1 MNLPNR
7 KLLKFLFFTS
17 IFSLFICNFSF
28 AKSKKD
34 TNSSSQLKTTFS
46 GNSDSEKLSGATKL
60 PKNRKKS
67 YFSKIDSEIL
77 LLVENGSPSSITK
90 AMELMHKNESNYKEY
105 EKVLIAVAS
114 KIMEIVWPSHP
125 ITWQQFEY
133 SEITPYT
140 EALVSVEKGLFDT
153 STGNTDYLS
162 TILPALVVVKK
173 SVTPNDIEL
182 CKNVMEQALKK
193 YPYNENSVLANYIL
207 GVAYEKSN
215 DFVNAQKQYEK
226 VYKIE
231 ENVFEN
237 QMAYAR
243 ILRTNGFV
251 AQSMEV
257 LSKINSQNSNNIEL
271 LKQNAYSAFDAGNL
285 DLAETYVAKV
295 LQQTPNDLSF
305 VLFRAKILIEKND
318 YIHAISLL
326 DMYERQNVESLEYL
340 ILRAKTQL
348 NWSKNTNAALETVE
362 KTLQIYP
369 DNSDVLLLAASISS
383 LTDAPVAGKYADEL
397 AGLVLQKDP
406 KNVDALNFQLD
417 GLIYHQNWQKAYETC
432 SKLIDK
438 ENVKSDIVLKYVQIC
453 LKLNKV
459 NEAYNFAQKKYK
471 RNSSDENI
479 IQAYVLA
486 YSNFGKREDVLSF
499 IDELIP
505 KSSSKVKSN
514 LFYQR
519 SFLQKM
525 EENKLADL
533 RSSLIAN
540 PRNSESLFRLY
551 EIYFEKQDYRK
562 AQYYLK
568 QVVAINPNDA
578 SMKKLNETLTKLIK

>member
-46 GNSDSEKLSGATKL
+46 GNSDLEKLSGATKL

-67 YFSKIDSEIL
+67 YFSKIDSEIIS
-77 LLVENGSPSSITK
+77 LVENGSPSSITK

-182 CKNVMEQALKK
+182 CKNLMEQALKK

-243 ILRTNGFV
+243 VLRTNGFV

-271 LKQNAYSAFDAGNL
+271 LKQNAYSAFDAGNF

-295 LQQTPNDLSF
+295 LQQTPNDLNF

-383 LTDAPVAGKYADEL
+383 LTEAPVAGKYADEL

-471 RNSSDENI
+471 KNSSDENI

-486 YSNFGKREDVLSF
+486 YSNYGKREDVLSF

>member
-1 MNLPNR
+1 
-7 KLLKFLFFTS
+7 
-17 IFSLFICNFSF
+17 
-28 AKSKKD
+28 
-34 TNSSSQLKTTFS
+34 
-46 GNSDSEKLSGATKL
+46 
-60 PKNRKKS
+60 
-67 YFSKIDSEIL
+67 
-77 LLVENGSPSSITK
+77 
-90 AMELMHKNESNYKEY
+90 MELMHKNESNYKEY

-125 ITWQQFEY
+125 ITWQQFDY

-271 LKQNAYSAFDAGNL
+271 LKQNAYSAFDAGNF

-340 ILRAKTQL
+340 VLRAKTQL

-383 LTDAPVAGKYADEL
+383 LTEAPVAGKYADEL

-417 GLIYHQNWQKAYETC
+417 GLMYHQNWQKAYETC
-432 SKLIDK
+432 LKLIDK

-471 RNSSDENI
+471 KNSSDENI

>member
-67 YFSKIDSEIL
+67 YFSKIDSEIIS
-77 LLVENGSPSSITK
+77 LVENGSPSSITK

-215 DFVNAQKQYEK
+215 DYVNAQKQYEK

-271 LKQNAYSAFDAGNL
+271 LKQNAYSAFDAGNF

-295 LQQTPNDLSF
+295 LQQTPNDLNF

-383 LTDAPVAGKYADEL
+383 LTEAPVAGKYADEL

-417 GLIYHQNWQKAYETC
+417 GLMYHQNWQKAYETC

-471 RNSSDENI
+471 KNSSDENI